1 MRRSC
6 RRPTTRLTRNGQD
19 AAIAAVKTDVV
30 TRDQVVWGFGPEME
44 PVLAVEPG
52 AVVTFETNDCF
63 TGQIQSESDLVTE
76 IDFERV
82 NGATGPVMVRGA
94 EPGDSLIVEILAVKP
109 VARGVATI
117 IPGFGQL
124 IDQVRSPLTQVFEID
139 SDTVR
144 MNERISFPLR
154 PMVGVVGVATDD
166 ETISNAFAG
175 RHGGNLDNHLHG
187 PGSRIY
193 FPVRQSG
200 GMFAVGDMHAAMGD
214 GEICG
219 TGVEIAGQVTAR
231 FGVLKGKQANWPVT
245 ELESSW
251 VAHGTAG
258 GDVREAIQ
266 EACEEAARLL
276 VDQWDFTPEEAY
288 VFLSVACDVNICQA
302 CHPSPFSTI
311 ARVSIPK
318 VSATPRPFA

>member
-1 MRRSC
+1 V
-6 RRPTTRLTRNGQD
+6 T
-19 AAIAAVKTDVV
+19 AVNADVV
-30 TRDQVVWGFGPEME
+30 TRDQVVWGFGPEMDPALE
-44 PVLAVEPG
+44 VEPG

-82 NGATGPVMVRGA
+82 NGATGPVAVRGA
-94 EPGDSLIVEILAVKP
+94 EPGDSLVVEILEVKP
-109 VARGVATI
+109 VASGVATI

-124 IDQVRSPLTQVFEID
+124 IGQVRSPVTQMFQVEGE
-139 SDTVR
+139 TVQ

-154 PMVGVVGVATDD
+154 PMVGVVGVATDG

-193 FPVRQSG
+193 LPVRQPG

-219 TGVEIAGQVTAR
+219 TGVEIAGEVTAR
-231 FGVLKGKQANWPVT
+231 FGLLKGKQASWPVT

-276 VDQWDFTPEEAY
+276 VDQWDLTLEEAY

-318 VSATPRPFA
+318 VDATPRPFA

>member
-1 MRRSC
+1 MAQH
-6 RRPTTRLTRNGQD
+6 RLS
-19 AAIAAVKTDVV
+19 
-30 TRDQVVWGFGPEME
+30 RDQVIWSFGPDLE
-44 PVLAVEPG
+44 PVLEVRPG
-52 AVVTFETNDCF
+52 DVVTFETNDCF

-82 NGATGPVMVRGA
+82 NGATGPVAVRGA
-94 EPGDSLIVEILAVKP
+94 EPGDSLIVEILEVKP
-109 VARGVATI
+109 VASGVATI

-124 IDQVRSPLTQVFEID
+124 IGQVRSPVTQMFEVQGE
-139 SDTVR
+139 TVH

-154 PMVGVVGVATDD
+154 PMVGVVGVATDG

-193 FPVRQSG
+193 FPVRQPG
-200 GMFAVGDMHAAMGD
+200 GMFAVGDMHGAMGD

-219 TGVEIAGQVTAR
+219 TGVEIAGEVTAR
-231 FGVLKGKQANWPVT
+231 FGLLKGKQATWPVT

-276 VDQWDFTPEEAY
+276 VDQWGLTAEEAY
-288 VFLSVACDVNICQA
+288 VFLSVTCDVNICQA

-318 VSATPRPFA
+318 VDATPRPFA